1 MEKKERQNPM
11 TYKWEKRIKD
21 PPERP
26 IFEAMSQ
33 PRWDFRTIKGIASA
47 TGISEIQV
55 QKVVES
61 HPDLIRKSRVPNK
74 MGEALFTLQE
84 KPIKLRER
92 LAEVR
97 TYLAGWA
104 G

>member
-1 MEKKERQNPM
+1 MERKERQKPM
-11 TYKWEKRIKD
+11 TYKWIKQIKD
-21 PPERP
+21 PHARP

-61 HPDLIRKSRVPNK
+61 YPDLIRKSRVPNK
-74 MGEALFTLQE
+74 TGEALFTLKE
-84 KPIKLRER
+84 KPVKLRER
-92 LAEVR
+92 FAEAR